1 MLEEAGQMG
10 GVTCTVL
17 YSRYELHMLSRI
29 VGNVRAR
36 KMLESNDNVHMI
48 VMGT

>member
-17 YSRYELHMLSRI
+17 YSRYELHMLSRV
-29 VGNVRAR
+29 VGSVRAR
-36 KMLESNDNVHMI
+36 KMMEADDNVHMI
-48 VMGT
+48 VIGT

>member
-1 MLEEAGQMG
+1 MLEEVGQMG

-29 VGNVRAR
+29 VGSVRAR
-36 KMLESNDNVHMI
+36 KMLDSDEHVHMV